1 MSAHHLT
8 MLSEGDG
15 GNKGF
20 ELLARSEN
28 CKPVTSLISNFVK
41 VEEPAKLIH
50 KFLKKKIDFMSA

>member
-1 MSAHHLT
+1 MSA
-8 MLSEGDG
+8 EGDG

-28 CKPVTSLISNFVK
+28 CKPVRSFISNFVK

-50 KFLKKKIDFMSA
+50 KLPKKK